1 MSNAADA
8 LPPPIPSLRGFDTLQ
23 GSTLR
28 AVLIGLIRVLPWVP
42 LGMLDGLHADRL
54 SLKEPGGAC
63 QQQARALLA
72 LPMWLTRQLG
82 DRPTPIPEM
91 RR

>member
-1 MSNAADA
+1 
-8 LPPPIPSLRGFDTLQ
+8 
-23 GSTLR
+23 
-28 AVLIGLIRVLPWVP
+28 
-42 LGMLDGLHADRL
+42 MLDGLHADRL

-72 LPMWLTRQLG
+72 LLMWLTRQLG